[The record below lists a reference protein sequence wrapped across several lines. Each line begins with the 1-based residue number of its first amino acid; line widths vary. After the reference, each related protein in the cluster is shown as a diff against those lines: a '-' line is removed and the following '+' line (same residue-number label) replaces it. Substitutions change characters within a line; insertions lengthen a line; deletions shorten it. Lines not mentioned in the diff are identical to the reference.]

1 MVDRTLRDR
10 FVVAIKELEARQYAA
25 GLARELFNGPNVDRA
40 DEVERQLMR
49 DIDEILRHNAELE
62 ALVKAVRDLMP
73 KFYEQHF
80 TLRNA
85 ECAPYCPRCHYY
97 GEHEDECVVGTLEK
111 LLEGADG

>member
-1 MVDRTLRDR
+1 MDEQGVFSLIRNLRDKG
-10 FVVAIKELEARQYAA
+10 IAA
-25 GLARELFNGPNVDRA
+25 GAATTRYERSIARKEAELAEA
-40 DEVERQLMR
+40 DLKRLVCAL
-49 DIDEILRHNAELE
+49 IDHVAELE